1 MYRIIRKRN
10 TVRIPPENLGGSLD
24 NVVKKLT
31 RQNFEGKMDKRKNL
45 TVVATDIS
53 RVGDGRII
61 HSDGGVY
68 QDVEYDALVYKPDLQ
83 EITEGFVCEIVDFG
97 AFIRLGPLDALLHIS
112 QIMDDHMDVDLG
124 NSRVI
129 GKETKQDLKLG
140 DKVRARIVTVS
151 LNEQN
156 PRESK
161 IGLTMRQPG
170 LGKLEW
176 LDEERGIVRKVKKEP
191 VPEVEEGKKASKSEV
206 VEGKKEST
214 EAVSEDEAA
223 KAYTDFVKK
232 EKEVKPKEVVEEAE
246 DEDVEEVEFVSD
258 DGPADD
264 MGEE

>member
-1 MYRIIRKRN
+1 MYRIIKKRN
-10 TVRIPPENLGGSLD
+10 TVRIPPEKLGGSLD
-24 NVVKKLT
+24 DVVKKLT
-31 RQNFEGKMDKRKNL
+31 RQSFEGKMDKRKNL
-45 TVVATDIS
+45 TVVATNVE

-68 QDVEYDALVYKPDLQ
+68 QDVLYDALVYKPDLQ
-83 EITEGFVCEIVDFG
+83 EIVGGFVCEIVEFG

-124 NSRVI
+124 NSRII
-129 GKETKQDLKLG
+129 GKETKHDLKIG

-176 LDEERGIVRKVKKEP
+176 LDEERGIVRKKPKAKP
-191 VPEVEEGKKASKSEV
+191 KDEEEKDSVDKDTAV
-206 VEGKKEST
+206 
-214 EAVSEDEAA
+214 AVSEKEAA
-223 KAYTDFVKK
+223 KAYDEFVSSTKK
-232 EKEVKPKEVVEEAE
+232 EKAEKEKVEAEEEEEE
-246 DEDVEEVEFVSD
+246 DEDVEEIELVSEVGESLD
-258 DGPADD
+258 NG
-264 MGEE
+264 GEE